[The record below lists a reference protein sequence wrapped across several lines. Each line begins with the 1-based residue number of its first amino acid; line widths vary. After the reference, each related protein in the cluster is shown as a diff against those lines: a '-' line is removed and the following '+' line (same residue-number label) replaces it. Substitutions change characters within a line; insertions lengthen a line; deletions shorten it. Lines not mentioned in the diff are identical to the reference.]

1 MINTYSDKKL
11 ILMFYSTYLY
21 CTNIKISCVNINNEE
36 DKLDFVIKLT
46 PDILYYIDKETY
58 YFLNKEYKITD
69 HKLLVRSNSKLSLKD
84 FKDANIFKLNHTSYN
99 LPNYNLF
106 NYNLHNS
113 NNYYYNYQSTINLYH
128 YSNAQGPTSYYL
140 HGDNLLY
147 GTYALDTLKN
157 LGVFIPNV
165 YSEELRKRKIF
176 PYQLTSKQ
184 NCKPIELNNN

>member
-21 CTNIKISCVNINNEE
+21 CTNIKISCVNINDEE

-58 YFLNKEYKITD
+58 YFLDKEYKITE
-69 HKLLVRSNSKLSLKD
+69 HKLLVRSNNKLSLKD
-84 FKDANIFKLNHTSYN
+84 FKDANIFELNVN
-99 LPNYNLF
+99 NYNS
-106 NYNLHNS
+106 HNS
-113 NNYYYNYQSTINLYH
+113 DNYYYNYQSTINLYY
-128 YSNAQGPTSYYL
+128 YSNTQGISSTYL
-140 HGDNLLY
+140 LGNNLLY

-184 NCKPIELNNN
+184 NCKPIELNGSK